1 MAGCR
6 RSQQPLLVT
15 SNAKLPNA
23 RACQRAGD
31 AGTTGVDFRTG
42 AGEGPVRATGSA
54 ARNEAPHRDP
64 APAPG
69 TRHSGLRR
77 RMETSADGATLCAMG
92 STARTLHS
100 NRVNSPDVG
109 R

>member
-1 MAGCR
+1 MSGARGSQNFGVRLSLDGAEAVESGLRRVQATAAATGQAVASAGRVQLEASAVTR
-6 RSQQPLLVT
+6 RS
-15 SNAKLPNA
+15 
-23 RACQRAGD
+23 
-31 AGTTGVDFRTG
+31 
-42 AGEGPVRATGSA
+42 
-54 ARNEAPHRDP
+54 
-64 APAPG
+64 PAPG

-77 RMETSADGATLCAMG
+77 RMETSADEATLCAMG